1 MAAWRA
7 AALLPLLVPGCAADP
22 GEEAAALMRQ
32 ALSTTQASLAVAGR
46 APMAGVTAPGGT
58 AAAGG
63 ANAAGGAT
71 AAGGTATAG
80 APPSPGGM
88 SRPAALAAP
97 PAIAPGPRLTG
108 RAPPAAAAALVGAPA
123 EQMRRM
129 LGDPALRRAE
139 GEAEIWLYEAAPCR
153 LDVVLYAQGAA
164 LVVAHAAARA
174 HGPEGVT
181 EAACLS
187 AIATAPN
194 IAPWINPG
202 RRA

>member
-7 AALLPLLVPGCAADP
+7 AALLPLLVLGCAADP

-46 APMAGVTAPGGT
+46 APDAGAP
-58 AAAGG
+58 AGG
-63 ANAAGGAT
+63 AEPVGIPSAAV
-71 AAGGTATAG
+71 AA
-80 APPSPGGM
+80 P
-88 SRPAALAAP
+88 RPAALAAP

-139 GEAEIWLYEAAPCR
+139 GDAEIWLYEAPPCR
-153 LDVVLYAQGAA
+153 LDVILYAQGGA

-194 IAPWINPG
+194 VAPWINPG

>member
-7 AALLPLLVPGCAADP
+7 AALLPLLLPGCAADR
-22 GEEAAALMRQ
+22 GEDAAALMRQ

-46 APMAGVTAPGGT
+46 APGPDATAPLG
-58 AAAGG
+58 AAATAGAQRMGG
-63 ANAAGGAT
+63 ALPM
-71 AAGGTATAG
+71 AGGTAT
-80 APPSPGGM
+80 
-88 SRPAALAAP
+88 RPAALATP
-97 PAIAPGPRLTG
+97 PAIPPGPRLTG
-108 RAPPAAAAALVGAPA
+108 RAPPTAATALVGASV

-153 LDVVLYAQGAA
+153 LDVILYAQGGA

-181 EAACLS
+181 ESACLS

-194 IAPWINPG
+194 VAPWINPG

>member
-7 AALLPLLVPGCAADP
+7 AALLPLLLNGCTADP

-46 APMAGVTAPGGT
+46 APGSGAPASMGGAGASGGT
-58 AAAGG
+58 
-63 ANAAGGAT
+63 T
-71 AAGGTATAG
+71 AAGASPLGGVLPVAGNAATRA
-80 APPSPGGM
+80 
-88 SRPAALAAP
+88 AALATP
-97 PAIAPGPRLTG
+97 PAIPPGPRLTG
-108 RAPPAAAAALVGAPA
+108 RAPPAAATALVGASA
-123 EQMRRM
+123 DQMRRM
-129 LGDPALRRAE
+129 LGDPSLRRAE
-139 GEAEIWLYEAAPCR
+139 GEAEIWLYEASPCR
-153 LDVVLYAQGAA
+153 LDVILYAQGGA

-181 EAACLS
+181 ESACLS

-194 IAPWINPG
+194 VMPWTGPG